1 MPRVCVILVFFF
13 FKQKTAYDMR
23 ISDWSS
29 DVCSSDLKGVV
40 CVIRKISLAV
50 LLATAPVATFAMGS
64 DNSSADKPDEEKII
78 FKLAVS
84 TGSIMSRRLCNTNA
98 AWKAIAEQGNAG
110 IDPPRAMHQ
119 SRPLGHENLLSALGR
134 PPPDDPTQ

>member
-78 FKLAVS
+78 CKREVA
-84 TGSIMSRRLCNTNA
+84 TGSIMSRRVCH
-98 AWKAIAEQGNAG
+98 KIG
-110 IDPPRAMHQ
+110 RASCRERVCQ
-119 SRPLGHENLLSALGR
+119 YV
-134 PPPDDPTQ
+134 